1 MRSFRPK
8 DFTGWSKMKQLNY
21 CWRCG
26 NELVKKMEE
35 DHERYFCE
43 TCDEFVYRN
52 SVPCGGVFVIKDNQ
66 VLLIKRGGE
75 PNKGDWS
82 YPARYLE
89 YNEKPEEGAAR
100 ELKEETGLKADPE
113 DLELVATIQLE
124 HPDKYVVGNAYTI
137 SFDKVEGHVRAGD
150 DAEKAR
156 FWTPNE
162 MKNSKKEL
170 ESEKI
175 MDAAEKAIKLVK
187 DSN

>member
-1 MRSFRPK
+1 
-8 DFTGWSKMKQLNY
+8 MKQLNY

-26 NELVKKMEE
+26 NKLVKKMEE
-35 DHERYFCE
+35 DHERYFCG

-82 YPARYLE
+82 YPAGYLE

-100 ELKEETGLKADPE
+100 ELQEETGLKADPE
-113 DLELVATIQLE
+113 DLQLVATIQLE

-137 SFDKVEGHVRAGD
+137 SFDKVEGDVKAGD
-150 DAEKAR
+150 DAEDAR
-156 FWTPNE
+156 FWTPEEMEASLNE
-162 MKNSKKEL
+162 M

-175 MDAAEKAIKLVK
+175 VEAAEKAIELIREQAP
-187 DSN
+187 